1 MAQALQILE
10 VGNSGTNINI
20 FSVGILFAGAGIS
33 SGSAQVVLSANNGN
47 LIGSY
52 SYKLEKLTYVV
63 TGGTTFSAST
73 VVNTFINQDRRHQL
87 RN

>member
-1 MAQALQILE
+1 MAALSIEQL
-10 VGNSGTNINI
+10 GNSETNINI
-20 FSVGILFAGAGIS
+20 FSIALLFNGT
-33 SGSAQVVLSANNGN
+33 SAQAILSANNGN

-73 VVNTFINQDRRHQL
+73 VVNTFYKAGQQQ
-87 RN
+87 